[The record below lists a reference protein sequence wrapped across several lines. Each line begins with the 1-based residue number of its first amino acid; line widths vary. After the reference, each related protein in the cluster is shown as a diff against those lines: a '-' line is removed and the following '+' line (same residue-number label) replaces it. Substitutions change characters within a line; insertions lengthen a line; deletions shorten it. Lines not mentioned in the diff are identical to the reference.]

1 MIFNLSTLHLGDVLM
16 AMPAMRKGDSVVA
29 RPEHRVPNL
38 PVAWLDAGTGIHAIP
53 GMGEHFTDAWL
64 RVSGREPC
72 RHELLPAVE
81 RTLTVIAP
89 DAGSAAR
96 RWTKWDVLQLALP
109 HAVWVTASLARDAW
123 MDLLNRAHTV
133 ICPDTGTAHM
143 ADALGV
149 PRVVALHGS
158 PTSWARCAPYWNRS
172 YCVAK
177 DSLSQITVDDVLERV
192 SG

>member
-1 MIFNLSTLHLGDVLM
+1 MKFNLSTLHLGDVLM
-16 AMPAMRKGDSVVA
+16 AMPAMRTGDSVVA

-38 PVAWLDAGTGIHAIP
+38 PVTWLDAGTGIHAIP
-53 GMGEHFTDAWL
+53 RYGEHFTDAWL
-64 RVSGREPC
+64 RVSGREPV

-89 DAGSAAR
+89 EATGAHR

-109 HAVWVTASLARDAW
+109 RAVWVTAALARDAW

-143 ADALGV
+143 ADALGC
-149 PRVVALHGS
+149 PRVVALHGHHLNW
-158 PTSWARCAPYWNRS
+158 PRCAPYWNRAH
-172 YCVAK
+172 CVSRPSIT
-177 DSLSQITVDDVLERV
+177 DITVDDVLEAV
-192 SG
+192 NG